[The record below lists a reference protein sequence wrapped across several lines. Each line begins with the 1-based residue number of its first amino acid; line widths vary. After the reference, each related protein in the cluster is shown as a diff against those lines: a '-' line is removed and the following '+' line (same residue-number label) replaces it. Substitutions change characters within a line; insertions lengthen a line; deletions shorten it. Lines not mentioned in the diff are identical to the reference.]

1 MKFIVFVITIVPIIF
16 TILGVIVSLAEEDGT
31 TATECHLGTM
41 DTANKRELLSF
52 FSVIVQPFLFEYL
65 MKTINIK
72 CAPEIILS
80 FTTKEHNLTSRSYS
94 RLIRLNLNNKLTY
107 YINATSQRGFSI
119 HFDELM
125 NVNWKISL
133 FFCVCYKQTKRTFT

>member
-80 FTTKEHNLTSRSYS
+80 FTTREHNLTSRSYS

-107 YINATSQRGFSI
+107 YINATSQLGFCI

-133 FFCVCYKQTKRTFT
+133 FFCVCYKQSKRTFT